1 MSVKL
6 NSLTLSSLVKE
17 IILVS
22 LLLAIL
28 LPALARAFR

>member
-6 NSLTLSSLVKE
+6 NSLTLSSLIKE

-28 LPALARAFR
+28 LPALSRAFR